1 MTRDWTSDDFL
12 FVPLGGSGEIG
23 MNANLFHYAGQWLLV
38 DLGISFADETM
49 PGVDII
55 LPDIS
60 FIKDNGIEISALVV
74 THGHEDHLGAIPYL
88 WDQLRCP
95 IYATPFTMALIRGK
109 LQSNIPDAKVSMM
122 ALPFNV
128 PHQIGCF
135 SVEMISLTHS
145 IPDPAGLVLRAGG
158 KVIFH
163 TGDWKFDDTPLLGE
177 VSDYAA
183 LEALGAEGVDVMIG
197 DSTNAMVEGRT
208 GSEADAREGLIA
220 EIKKATGRVAVTCFA
235 SNLTRVNT
243 LVHAA
248 IETGRSPM
256 LVGRALHRIVD
267 AARSCGYISDWP
279 DFIEEDE
286 FDLIPRENILL
297 ICTGSQGESRS
308 ATTRISSASHPT
320 VRLNEG
326 DTVMFSS
333 RVIPGNESAIS
344 HVYDN
349 FLRRGIKVVTE
360 EDAPI
365 HVSGHPARGELTQM
379 YQMIK
384 PSIAIPVH
392 GTARHLEA
400 HAALAKSCQV
410 SQVIIPDNGNVI
422 AIGDAAELI
431 NAASITPQTIE
442 GGAVVDLSS
451 AIFSDRRKMLW
462 NGSVTASVVV
472 NYAGELCLAPS
483 IVQKGLSDENRGDDY
498 IAEAANRVEDA
509 IQSLSDKASLD
520 DELVRA
526 AAVRPLRKL
535 AKSMFDRRP
544 VVEVHVMRVDA
555 LVG

>member
-1 MTRDWTSDDFL
+1 M
-12 FVPLGGSGEIG
+12 PLGGSGEIG

-49 PGVDII
+49 PGVDLI
-55 LPDIS
+55 LPDLS

-88 WDQLRCP
+88 WEQLRCP

-109 LQSNIPDAKVSMM
+109 LQSNLPDAKVSMTV
-122 ALPFNV
+122 LPFNL

-208 GSEADAREGLIA
+208 GSEADARDGLIA

-248 IETGRSPM
+248 VETGRSPM
-256 LVGRALHRIVD
+256 LVGRALHRIID
-267 AARSCGYISDWP
+267 AARSCGYITDWP
-279 DFIEEDE
+279 DFVEEDE
-286 FDLIPRENILL
+286 FDLIPRENLLL

-308 ATTRISSASHPT
+308 ATTRIAGASHPT

-333 RVIPGNESAIS
+333 RVIPGNESALS

-360 EDAPI
+360 DDAPI

-379 YQMIK
+379 YQLIK
-384 PSIAIPVH
+384 PRIAIPVH
-392 GTARHLEA
+392 GTARHLES

-410 SQVIIPDNGNVI
+410 AEVIIPNNGDII
-422 AIGDAAELI
+422 AIGETEAKRI
-431 NAASITPQTIE
+431 NAASVKPQTVE
-442 GGAVVDLSS
+442 GGAVVDLDSS
-451 AIFSDRRKMLW
+451 IFSDRRKMLW

-472 NYAGELCLAPS
+472 NFAGELCLAPS
-483 IVQKGLSDENRGDDY
+483 IVQKGLSDKDRGDDY
-498 IAEAANRVEDA
+498 IAEAAIRVEDA
-509 IQSLSDKASLD
+509 IHSLSDKAVLD
-520 DELVRA
+520 DELLRA
-526 AAVRPLRKL
+526 AVVRVLRKL

-555 LVG
+555 ALMR